1 MLKVSINGK
10 VTHVP
15 ECTCG
20 KCIVRRKLQKL
31 DPSLP
36 YNNIRSIYTSDYPP
50 KKGLKDPGFYNRS
63 KHNGFENTY
72 KGKIPDLYKTTMK
85 QDYLP
90 FDVGIEKVDKNPKG
104 PLKAPFVGQTTYD
117 YEYPDWG
124 KASPNP
130 KELMAFPDIQIPLR
144 GITNY
149 KENYVPYP
157 NNKVR
162 NPVKKEGELTK
173 PFGPFKDETTY
184 GTDYVPK
191 EADPGDFGEDINKI
205 PIAFLAAD
213 FPPDAF
219 NTTYRDHYINHDDGM
234 CRLRKY
240 LNARGMRYLVI

>member
-15 ECTCG
+15 QCTCG

-31 DPSLP
+31 EPSLP
-36 YNNIRSIYTSDYPP
+36 YSNIRSIYTSDYPP

-90 FDVGIEKVDKNPKG
+90 FEVGLEKVDKNPKG

-124 KASPNP
+124 KSVPNP
-130 KELMAFPDIQIPLR
+130 KEMMAFPDIQIPLR

-184 GTDYVPK
+184 GTDYIPK
-191 EADPGDFGEDINKI
+191 EAPQDDFGEDPNKI

-219 NTTYRDHYINHDDGM
+219 NTTYRDHYINHDDDM

>member
-1 MLKVSINGK
+1 MLKVSINGII
-10 VTHVP
+10 THVP
-15 ECTCG
+15 QCTCG
-20 KCIVRRKLQKL
+20 KCIVRRKLLKL

-36 YNNIRSIYTSDYPP
+36 YHNIRSIYTSDYPP

-72 KGKIPDLYKTTMK
+72 KGKIPDLYKSTMK

-90 FDVGIEKVDKNPKG
+90 YEVGTDKINKKPKG

-124 KASPNP
+124 SPVPNP
-130 KELMAFPDIQIPLR
+130 RDLLSFPDIQIPLR
-144 GITNY
+144 GQTNY
-149 KENYVPYP
+149 KENYIPYP
-157 NNKVR
+157 DNKVR
-162 NPVKKEGELTK
+162 NPLKKEGELTK
-173 PFGPFKDETTY
+173 PFGPFKDDTTY

-191 EADPGDFGEDINKI
+191 DLEPDNLGDDPNKI
-205 PIAFLAAD
+205 PIAFLTAD

-240 LNARGMRYLVI
+240 LNARGMRFLVV

>member
-10 VTHVP
+10 ITHVP

-20 KCIVRRKLQKL
+20 KCIVRRKLLKQ

-36 YNNIRSIYTSDYPP
+36 YHNIRSIYTSDYPP

-72 KGKIPDLYKTTMK
+72 KGKIPDLYKSTMK

-90 FDVGIEKVDKNPKG
+90 FEVGTEKIDKTMKR
-104 PLKAPFVGQTTYD
+104 PLKAPFSDQTTYN

-124 KASPNP
+124 NAVPNA
-130 KELMAFPDIQIPLR
+130 KDLLTFPDIQIPLR
-144 GITNY
+144 GQTNY

-157 NNKVR
+157 NSKVR
-162 NPVKKEGELTK
+162 NPLKKEGELTK

-191 EADPGDFGEDINKI
+191 DAPPDDFGEDPNKI
-205 PIAFLAAD
+205 PIAFLTAD
-213 FPPDAF
+213 YPPDAF
-219 NTTYRDHYINHDDGM
+219 NTTYRDHYINHDGM

>member
-90 FDVGIEKVDKNPKG
+90 FDVGIEKVVKNPKG

-191 EADPGDFGEDINKI
+191 EADPGDFGEDPNKI